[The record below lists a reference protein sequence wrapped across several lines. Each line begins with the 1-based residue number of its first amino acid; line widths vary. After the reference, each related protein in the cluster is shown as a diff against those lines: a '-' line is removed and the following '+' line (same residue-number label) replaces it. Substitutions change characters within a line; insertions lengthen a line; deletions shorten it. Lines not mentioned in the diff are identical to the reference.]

1 MLAESG
7 PQPTALCARTWTAQP
22 KVSPTAKLAARV
34 VPGTVCTKDCPA
46 ASPRPVTVTSYWSSG
61 LSPGAA
67 ANHVTESLSPGWP
80 GAVQPGFTPVGEACA
95 VAAPAFVRALL
106 LLPSRP
112 GGRGCVGG
120 GVAFG
125 DGEPRP
131 RGPRAAGV
139 R

>member
-46 ASPRPVTVTSYWSSG
+46 ASPRPVTVTWYWSTG

-67 ANHVTESLSPGWP
+67 ASHVTESVSPGCS
-80 GAVQPGFTPVGEACA
+80 GAVQRALTPVAAEGTTD
-95 VAAPAFVRALL
+95 AAPVVTRTGSLAALV
-106 LLPSRP
+106 PP
-112 GGRGCVGG
+112 
-120 GVAFG
+120 GVA
-125 DGEPRP
+125 D
-131 RGPRAAGV
+131 V
-139 R
+139 TV